1 MLQPQKLNSLATLNT
16 RSAQL
21 LPQISSSST
30 SSKNS
35 SIGSKSSSKLVESET
50 LSGTDTHKTNPRK
63 AKPQKVDSRLN
74 HIRQGNDKETN
85 AQISNNSTSKIPT
98 TNNKVSQYQ
107 QKNAGK

>member
-35 SIGSKSSSKLVESET
+35 SIGSKSSSKLVETET
-50 LSGTDTHKTNPRK
+50 LSGTDTHKTNSRK
-63 AKPQKVDSRLN
+63 TKPQKVDSRLN
-74 HIRQGNDKETN
+74 QGNDKETN
-85 AQISNNSTSKIPT
+85 AQINNNSTSKVST
-98 TNNKVSQYQ
+98 TNNKISQYQ

>member
-50 LSGTDTHKTNPRK
+50 LSGTDTHKTNSRK
-63 AKPQKVDSRLN
+63 TKPQKVDSRLN

-85 AQISNNSTSKIPT
+85 AQINNNSTSKVST
-98 TNNKVSQYQ
+98 TNNKISQYQ
-107 QKNAGK
+107 QKNVGK